1 MVDSME
7 MKFYTK
13 TLICSYLIACL
24 CGCIKQEVNLDADNF
39 VSEVPFTLTASYGDP
54 STKLA
59 FDEDGLGTT
68 WQPGDK
74 LYLVDVA
81 GKNKTVTL
89 NSSIKEPSKKASF
102 KSESSVLSGDYVVLY
117 GATSTSLYTSLEMTN
132 DIKELKNRLVLY
144 GALKVTDG
152 QTSANISLSHAYAKL
167 TFKFQNMPEGLTE
180 MDMGMAASTEG
191 LNINTSNT
199 VSQSGIITANT
210 RYTKIQSFGWAGK
223 DLGYILLA
231 PLMLS
236 SKMIYFYVNGKDAN
250 GNLITYEFVKDGKD
264 LKPGH
269 NYNIIINFENAST
282 KSILKKSSVTKYA
295 YVLSSPAEFRAAAY
309 LNDDLK
315 NYSIESDV
323 DFSNEVYFPI
333 SAATMYG
340 NKHTLSNININLEKC
355 DAVGVMSEGIANN
368 LTISN
373 VTIKGHNFVGGISA
387 SSGDYA
393 NICHNAY
400 SCIAHSINIS
410 GNEMV
415 GGLYGQYRHEGA
427 SISNCEINGNSTI
440 DGKMKVGGLI
450 GSSTATMTRCYA
462 KDNIAVKGSDSS
474 IGGLVGTASG
484 DIDECCFEGTVSGNE
499 SVGGIAGLLYGNIR
513 KSYVKG
519 SVTGKSPF
527 IGGLIGKVSHDYS
540 IRNCYVIGDVIGDVT
555 SSSSIIDSI
564 GGICG
569 GIGGDYNK
577 SGYYPYCY
585 NCYSYGNVSSGYGI
599 ADYLDSTCKSNLT
612 SSKRYSSNFTVL
624 KCSSCGPNKTFL
636 SLLSVINGD
645 EAYSTQVWKG
655 IDAQCPL
662 LQWQADLLNGDV
674 DAPGFGDEDW

>member
-1 MVDSME
+1 ME

-13 TLICSYLIACL
+13 TLIFSNLLACL
-24 CGCIKQEVNLDADNF
+24 CGCMKQEVNLDADNY

-74 LYLVDVA
+74 LYLVDVT

-117 GATSTSLYTSLEMTN
+117 GASSTSLHTSLEMTN

-167 TFKFQNMPEGLTE
+167 TFKFHNMPEGLTE

-191 LNINTSNT
+191 LNTNSSNT

-210 RYTKIQSFGWAGK
+210 CYTKIQSFGWAEK
-223 DLGYILLA
+223 DSGYILLA
-231 PLMLS
+231 PLRLS

-269 NYNIIINFENAST
+269 NYNIIINFEKAST
-282 KSILKKSSVTKYA
+282 KSILKKSNVNKYA
-295 YVLSSPAEFRAAAY
+295 YVLNSPAEFRAAAY
-309 LNDDLK
+309 LNDDLN

-333 SAATMYG
+333 SASTMYG

-355 DAVGVMSEGIANN
+355 NAVGVMSEGIANN
-368 LTISN
+368 LKISN
-373 VTIKGHNFVGGISA
+373 VTVKGYNCVGGISA
-387 SSGDYA
+387 SSGKYA
-393 NICHNAY
+393 SKYHNAY

-415 GGLYGQYRHEGA
+415 GGLYGQYRHEDA
-427 SISNCEINGNSTI
+427 NISNCEIYGNSTI
-440 DGKMKVGGLI
+440 DGKMNVGGLI
-450 GSSTATMTRCYA
+450 GSSSATMTKCYA
-462 KDNIAVKGSDSS
+462 KDNIAVKGSNSS
-474 IGGLVGTASG
+474 TGGLVGTASG
-484 DIDECCFEGTVSGNE
+484 DIEECCFEGTVSGNE
-499 SVGGIAGLLYGNIR
+499 SVGGIAGLLYGDVR

-519 SVTGKSPF
+519 SVTGKSSF
-527 IGGLIGKVSHDYS
+527 IGGLVGKVSHDYS

-555 SSSSIIDSI
+555 SSSSIIASI

-569 GIGGDYNK
+569 GIGGGYNK

-585 NCYSYGNVSSGYGI
+585 NCYSYGNVSSDYGI
-599 ADYLDSTCKSNLT
+599 ADYLESTCESNLT
-612 SSKRYSSNFTVL
+612 SSKRYSSNYTIL
-624 KCSSCGPNKTFL
+624 RCSNCGPNKTFL

>member
-1 MVDSME
+1 MVDNME

-13 TLICSYLIACL
+13 TLIFSNLLACL
-24 CGCIKQEVNLDADNF
+24 CGCMKQEVNLDADNY

-74 LYLVDVA
+74 LYLVDVT

-117 GATSTSLYTSLEMTN
+117 GASSTSLHTSLEMTN

-167 TFKFQNMPEGLTE
+167 TFKFHNMPEGLTE

-191 LNINTSNT
+191 LNTNSSNT

-210 RYTKIQSFGWAGK
+210 CYTKIQSFGWAEK
-223 DLGYILLA
+223 DSGYILLA
-231 PLMLS
+231 PLRLS
-236 SKMIYFYVNGKDAN
+236 SKLIYFYVNGKDAN

-269 NYNIIINFENAST
+269 NYNIIINFEKAST
-282 KSILKKSSVTKYA
+282 KSILKKSNVNKYA
-295 YVLSSPAEFRAAAY
+295 YVLNSPAEFRAAAY
-309 LNDDLK
+309 LNDDLN

-333 SAATMYG
+333 SASTMYG

-355 DAVGVMSEGIANN
+355 NAVGVMSEGIANN
-368 LTISN
+368 LKISN
-373 VTIKGHNFVGGISA
+373 VTVKGHNCVGGISA
-387 SSGDYA
+387 SSGKYA
-393 NICHNAY
+393 SKYHNAY

-415 GGLYGQYRHEGA
+415 GGLYGQYRHEDA
-427 SISNCEINGNSTI
+427 NISNCEIYGNSTI
-440 DGKMKVGGLI
+440 DGKMNVGGLI
-450 GSSTATMTRCYA
+450 GSSSATMTKCYA
-462 KDNIAVKGSDSS
+462 KDNIAVKGSNSS
-474 IGGLVGTASG
+474 TGGLVGTASG
-484 DIDECCFEGTVSGNE
+484 DIEECCFEGTVSGNE
-499 SVGGIAGLLYGNIR
+499 SVGGIAGLLY
-513 KSYVKG
+513 
-519 SVTGKSPF
+519 
-527 IGGLIGKVSHDYS
+527 
-540 IRNCYVIGDVIGDVT
+540 
-555 SSSSIIDSI
+555 
-564 GGICG
+564 
-569 GIGGDYNK
+569 
-577 SGYYPYCY
+577 
-585 NCYSYGNVSSGYGI
+585 
-599 ADYLDSTCKSNLT
+599 
-612 SSKRYSSNFTVL
+612 
-624 KCSSCGPNKTFL
+624 
-636 SLLSVINGD
+636 
-645 EAYSTQVWKG
+645 
-655 IDAQCPL
+655 
-662 LQWQADLLNGDV
+662 
-674 DAPGFGDEDW
+674 

>member
-1 MVDSME
+1 ME

-74 LYLVDVA
+74 LYLVDVT

-117 GATSTSLYTSLEMTN
+117 GASSTSLHTSLEMTN

-167 TFKFQNMPEGLTE
+167 TFKFHNMPEGLTE

-191 LNINTSNT
+191 LNTNSSNT

-210 RYTKIQSFGWAGK
+210 CYTKIQSFGWAEK
-223 DLGYILLA
+223 DSGYILLA
-231 PLMLS
+231 PLRLS
-236 SKMIYFYVNGKDAN
+236 SKLIYFYVNGKDAN

-269 NYNIIINFENAST
+269 NYNIIINFEKAST
-282 KSILKKSSVTKYA
+282 KSILKKSNVNKYA
-295 YVLSSPAEFRAAAY
+295 YVLNSPAEFRAAAY
-309 LNDDLK
+309 LNDDLN

-333 SAATMYG
+333 SASTMYG

-355 DAVGVMSEGIANN
+355 NAVGVMSEGIANN
-368 LTISN
+368 LKISN
-373 VTIKGHNFVGGISA
+373 VTVKGHNCVGGISA
-387 SSGDYA
+387 SSGKYA
-393 NICHNAY
+393 SKYHNAY

-415 GGLYGQYRHEGA
+415 GGLYGQYRHEDA
-427 SISNCEINGNSTI
+427 NISNCEIYGNSTI
-440 DGKMKVGGLI
+440 DGKMNVGGLI
-450 GSSTATMTRCYA
+450 GSSSATMTKCYA

-474 IGGLVGTASG
+474 MDGG
-484 DIDECCFEGTVSGNE
+484 F
-499 SVGGIAGLLYGNIR
+499 AGLLYGDVR

-519 SVTGKSPF
+519 SVTGKSSF
-527 IGGLIGKVSHDYS
+527 IGGLVGKVSHDYS
-540 IRNCYVIGDVIGDVT
+540 IRNCYVIGDVIGEVT
-555 SSSSIIDSI
+555 SSSSIIASI

-569 GIGGDYNK
+569 GIGGGYNK

-599 ADYLDSTCKSNLT
+599 ADYLESTCESNLT
-612 SSKRYSSNFTVL
+612 SSKRYSSNYTIL
-624 KCSSCGPNKTFL
+624 RCSNCGPNKTFL